1 MPNRKLMDR
10 KLNLRSPYAL
20 RDKYY
25 SMSRRERITV
35 TVGLAAL
42 VIFVLFQFVFF
53 PMSDKQNRLE
63 FANKSKKEDL
73 LKLRAI
79 VTQYERLEA
88 NKEEDKGEKQGESFN
103 LFAVLERLAN
113 QSGLMDNIDYKKP
126 GGLQLDGLREEE
138 WVEIK
143 LSRITLHE
151 LTKYLYSLQSS
162 ENGIY
167 IKRLAAKKEGE
178 YLNLI
183 LQPAIIKMK

>member
-1 MPNRKLMDR
+1 MW
-10 KLNLRSPYAL
+10 NLGSLSAL
-20 RDKYY
+20 QAKYH
-25 SMSRRERITV
+25 SLSSREKS
-35 TVGLAAL
+35 AL
-42 VIFVLFQFVFF
+42 IVAFVAVPVFLLVQFVFF

-113 QSGLMDNIDYKKP
+113 QSGLMDNIDYMKP

-143 LSRITLHE
+143 LSRITLQE